1 MLADAVLVTILP
13 AVDLRRAKEFYTEKI
28 GLKISEESP
37 KGLVFESE
45 NGGPDL
51 YIYKRGPTKAD
62 HTVAGFIVKDVEKEV
77 KELKERGV
85 VFEEYNTPETKTV
98 NSIAS
103 KDKGKSAWF
112 KDTEGNIIAIASM

>member
-1 MLADAVLVTILP
+1 MLADGVLVTILP
-13 AVDLRRAKEFYTEKI
+13 AVDLRRVKEFYTEKI

-45 NGGPDL
+45 NGGPDF